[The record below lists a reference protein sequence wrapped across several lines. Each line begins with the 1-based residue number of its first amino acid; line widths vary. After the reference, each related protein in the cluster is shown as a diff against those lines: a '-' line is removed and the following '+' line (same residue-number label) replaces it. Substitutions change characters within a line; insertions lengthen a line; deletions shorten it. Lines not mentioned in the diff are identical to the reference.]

1 MKRFADVYKRNN
13 NSGLS
18 FNQIITKAFRRAET
32 LSAEIIDAI
41 EHKQFEQRC
50 MKSEEV
56 INLMVELHAVFTPNE
71 PKTLDLAMQKYCL
84 GNINLLSKINLKND
98 KDLAVTLKQSFL
110 EVGNM
115 WEDNRNS
122 SENTD
127 TPYQGSV

>member
-1 MKRFADVYKRNN
+1 MKRFADAYKRNN
-13 NSGLS
+13 NSGIG
-18 FNQIITKAFRRAET
+18 FNQIVAKAFRQAET
-32 LSAEIIDAI
+32 LSSEIVDAI

-50 MKSEEV
+50 IKSEEV
-56 INLMVELHAVFTPNE
+56 IRLMVELHAIFSTEE
-71 PKTLDLAMQKYCL
+71 PKGIDRAMQKYCL

-98 KDLAVTLKQSFL
+98 KDLAITLKQSFL

-127 TPYQGSV
+127 TPYQGNV